1 MSKFLTELEIKCC
14 LENENLWELEAPLLY
29 KSDLLTD
36 PTSSS
41 STSGLITVP
50 KGFVTDLASTRHIPF
65 VSMVWG
71 STAHREAVVHDYL
84 YCLDS
89 VPLVSFSMAN
99 AIFKEAMEARD
110 KGFFTRYPMWL
121 GVWIGGWWHFHKK
134 SINWRPGDD
143 PPVCIDPNSV
153 ITP

>member
-1 MSKFLTELEIKCC
+1 MSQFLTELEIKCC
-14 LENENLWELEAPLLY
+14 PEDENFWELEAPLLY

-36 PTSSS
+36 PASSS

-50 KGFVTDLASTRHIPF
+50 KGFITDLASTRHIPF
-65 VSMVWG
+65 VSMIWG

-89 VPLVSFSMAN
+89 VPLVSFGQAN
-99 AIFKEAMEARD
+99 AVFKEAMEVWE

-121 GVWIGGWWHFHKK
+121 GVWIGGWFHFHKK
-134 SINWRPGDD
+134 SVTWKPGDD
-143 PPVCIDPNSV
+143 PPAVDDPNIV
-153 ITP
+153 IQP